1 MAMGPATTRATGSEA
16 LQNGKALKDTSF
28 EKCVASK
35 GLPGAFFWMC
45 GK

>member
-1 MAMGPATTRATGSEA
+1 MVMGPATTRATGSKA
-16 LQNGKALKDTSF
+16 LQNGKALKEVFF

-35 GLPGAFFWMC
+35 GLTA